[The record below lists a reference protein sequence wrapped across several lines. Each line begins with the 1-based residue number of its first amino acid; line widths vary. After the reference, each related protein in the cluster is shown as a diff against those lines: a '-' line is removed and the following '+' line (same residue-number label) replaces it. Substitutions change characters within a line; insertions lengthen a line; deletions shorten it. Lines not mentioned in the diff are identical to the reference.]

1 MTKIWES
8 DFGEVFDSE
17 EEARDNAWEN
27 IEEADFENWLLEHRT
42 AVDIYAKAERVRGS
56 MTCCELFEEEWSEA
70 VDSFFNEYYHVRE
83 IEDEDEEEDE

>member
-27 IEEADFENWLLEHRT
+27 MEEADFENWLLEHRT
-42 AVDIYAKAERVRGS
+42 AVDVYAKARQMRDG
-56 MTCCELFEEEWSEA
+56 MTWFDLFEDEWCEA
-70 VDSFFNEYYHVRE
+70 VDAFFEGNYHSRE
-83 IEDEDEEEDE
+83 VEDENEEEDE